1 VAARVQM
8 ERETAAATLQQRN
21 SELEQN
27 LRHVEQLAATDP
39 MTGCYNRRAFAR
51 VFEQLFAD
59 AYRTSA
65 HLSCIMVD
73 LDNFKQV
80 NDVLGHAIGDELI
93 RLAAR
98 SILSNLRQMDVAC
111 RYGGDEFIVLLPKAD
126 ALKAAGVADRIRRS
140 YTDASAQLLG
150 GGGRTT
156 GIGISSLQ
164 ESDPRPASA
173 GARMI
178 AANLAQ
184 VRHRASAPHWL
195 SGRRSWRRWCG
206 GRRSPPRSAPA
217 REHAARRGGR

>member
-1 VAARVQM
+1 
-8 ERETAAATLQQRN
+8 
-21 SELEQN
+21 
-27 LRHVEQLAATDP
+27 EQLAATDP

-126 ALKAAGVADRIRRS
+126 AEKAAGVVDRIRTAFTR
-140 YTDASAQLLG
+140 ASVQYVG
-150 GGGRTT
+150 GAGRTMS
-156 GIGISSLQ
+156 IGISSLQ
-164 ESDPRPASA
+164 ESEPRPASA
-173 GARMI
+173 EALMI
-178 AANLAQ
+178 ATD
-184 VRHRASAPHWL
+184 RALYRAKN
-195 SGRRSWRRWCG
+195 G
-206 GRRSPPRSAPA
+206 
-217 REHAARRGGR
+217 